1 MVYRALQVEMV
12 GANEWHN
19 DLRAQEQVREQTIVA
34 SGSYGCTV
42 RGKRRHDHVG
52 VSTASADALE

>member
-1 MVYRALQVEMV
+1 MNGTMTSELKSKYVNRL
-12 GANEWHN
+12 
-19 DLRAQEQVREQTIVA
+19 VA
-34 SGSYGCTV
+34 SESYGCTV